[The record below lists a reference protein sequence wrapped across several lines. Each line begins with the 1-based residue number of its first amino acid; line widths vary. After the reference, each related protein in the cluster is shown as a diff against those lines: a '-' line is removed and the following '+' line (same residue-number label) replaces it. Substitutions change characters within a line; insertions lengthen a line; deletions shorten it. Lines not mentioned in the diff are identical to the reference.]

1 MASQNSAQSSLRNFL
16 KISVKAAFLVEL
28 YSKIDLT
35 KYFTNDTNIFVF
47 THCYSDFTNF
57 STLKQFAFL
66 TASEAQAVLE
76 KAILFS
82 GSKSSNVIIKPF

>member
-1 MASQNSAQSSLRNFL
+1 MASQNNAQSSLRTFL

-57 STLKQFAFL
+57 STLKQFAFFEFDFTNFVSIVKFENGFNIL
-66 TASEAQAVLE
+66 T
-76 KAILFS
+76 IFS
-82 GSKSSNVIIKPF
+82 YV